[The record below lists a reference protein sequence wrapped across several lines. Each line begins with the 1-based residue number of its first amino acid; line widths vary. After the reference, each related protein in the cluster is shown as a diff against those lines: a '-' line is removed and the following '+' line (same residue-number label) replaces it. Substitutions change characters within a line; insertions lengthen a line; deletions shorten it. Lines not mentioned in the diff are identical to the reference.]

1 MASLTTGVRRADA
14 LRPGPAQ
21 QSHEKRINEET
32 PWHILPVVT
41 MLVCTVW
48 LTFQLEPVRQD
59 RKLLPKDLVEQCW
72 KIQADMSGL
81 WETLPSGQL
90 QLQLPNQTDPSLR
103 KHLIDASERDESMR
117 QLLFEI
123 RTRLDELE
131 SAI

>member
-1 MASLTTGVRRADA
+1 MHFVPARRNSLTK
-14 LRPGPAQ
+14 
-21 QSHEKRINEET
+21 ERINEET
-32 PWHILPVVT
+32 PWHILPVVA

-48 LTFQLEPVRQD
+48 LTFQLDPVRQD
-59 RKLLPKDLVEQCW
+59 RNLLFRDLVEQCW

-90 QLQLPNQTDPSLR
+90 QRQLPNQTDPSLR
-103 KHLIDASERDESMR
+103 KHLIDAAERDESMR